1 MTQVIKKTKQLPAGD
16 ARPVMMLADIAK
28 QASEVV
34 LEARKTAARIKTEAR
49 ADAEVAKRQAREQ
62 GYNEGFAEG
71 QAHGIQD
78 GARTATDQAR
88 ASVDD
93 RARELADQAMS
104 ILVALKESG
113 ERQYQHSADEVL
125 SFAIDLSTKIV
136 GRLARCDISV
146 ARGNLIKAMKLAHAE
161 GEIIVSV
168 NPGQLQALARD
179 FAEFVE
185 TIDASGRAKLVADT
199 RIAPGGVKITTA
211 KGVIDATVEMQLDK
225 VVSALGAGGLVC
237 SPQVSGKSNVVP
249 HLRIIDSDVSI

>member
-34 LEARKTAARIKTEAR
+34 LEARKTASRIKTEAH
-49 ADAEVAKRQAREQ
+49 ADAEIAKRQAREQ

-71 QAHGIQD
+71 QAHGMQD
-78 GARTATDQAR
+78 GARTATDRAR

-93 RARELADQAMS
+93 CLRPLADQAAL
-104 ILVALKESG
+104 ILAALEGSG
-113 ERQYQHSADEVL
+113 ERQYHHAADDII

-146 ARGNLIKAMKLAHAE
+146 ARGNLIKAMKMAHSE

-168 NPGQLQALARD
+168 NPGQLQALSRD

-185 TIDASGRAKLVADT
+185 TIDASGRARLVADIQ
-199 RIAPGGVKITTA
+199 IAPGGVKITTA

-237 SPQVSGKSNVVP
+237 SPQVSEKSDVVP
-249 HLRIIDSDVSI
+249 HLRIIDSDVSV